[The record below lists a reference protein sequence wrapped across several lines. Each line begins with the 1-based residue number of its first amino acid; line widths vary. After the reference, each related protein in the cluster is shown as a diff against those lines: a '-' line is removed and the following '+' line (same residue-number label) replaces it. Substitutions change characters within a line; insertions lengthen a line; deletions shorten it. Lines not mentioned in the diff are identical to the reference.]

1 MCRRRKQCDGHISGL
16 LDEDIELIGAEAAGK
31 GIDTPVAC
39 GNDRKGTLG
48 VIHGSMTYLIQDEYG
63 QIIEPYSISAGLD
76 YPGSALSTPICIKAA
91 V

>member
-1 MCRRRKQCDGHISGL
+1 MGIFQAF

-31 GIDTPVAC
+31 GIDTPLHAATIA
-39 GNDRKGTLG
+39 KGTLG

-76 YPGSALSTPICIKAA
+76 YLGTALSTPTCTKAA